1 MPFREAIRLAVQVIW
16 SHKMKSAFAVVGV
29 FIGVTFL
36 IAVVTVVEGI
46 NLYMTENV
54 AGNFLGVNT
63 FQLRRYPDFTVGDTP
78 RDTWRE
84 WRRRP
89 RISYDDARA
98 VTAVITV
105 PVATAWESDVSS
117 DVEYGGRQA
126 ESVRII
132 GATEEY
138 FEVRDWKI
146 ERGRAFSAQEVRAGI
161 PVAVLGHQVA
171 ERLFEEVEP
180 LGRDVKI
187 RGIPYRVVGIVESQG
202 NVFGFSL
209 DNFAVA
215 PALSPVK
222 RFVNPPRVLDVLLV
236 KANSVDDMQTA
247 LAEVEAVM
255 RSRRGLRPAQE
266 NSFALETAEGV
277 LEFWGQINRILMTAL
292 PLLVGTSLVVGA
304 IVIMNIMLMSVA
316 ERTREIGI
324 RKSLGARRTD
334 ILRQFLVESA
344 TLATLGAVLGILT
357 GLALAAVVRATTF
370 VPANI
375 ALWSLPVA
383 VLLGGGVGIG
393 AGLYPAARA
402 ARLDPVDAMR
412 HE

>member
-78 RDTWRE
+78 RETWRE

-98 VTAVITV
+98 VTAAITA
-105 PVATAWESDVSS
+105 PVATAWESDVGS

-132 GATEEY
+132 GATEQY

-161 PVAVLGHQVA
+161 PVVVLGHQVA

-202 NVFGFSL
+202 NVFGFGTFKILKSQ
-209 DNFAVA
+209 FI
-215 PALSPVK
+215 
-222 RFVNPPRVLDVLLV
+222 
-236 KANSVDDMQTA
+236 
-247 LAEVEAVM
+247 
-255 RSRRGLRPAQE
+255 LRPVSGAC
-266 NSFALETAEGV
+266 F
-277 LEFWGQINRILMTAL
+277 
-292 PLLVGTSLVVGA
+292 VGA
-304 IVIMNIMLMSVA
+304 RSPTPPPFPPPTPLPASGLCSPASSVLW
-316 ERTREIGI
+316 RSPT
-324 RKSLGARRTD
+324 SPARAS
-334 ILRQFLVESA
+334 SA
-344 TLATLGAVLGILT
+344 TAP
-357 GLALAAVVRATTF
+357 R
-370 VPANI
+370 
-375 ALWSLPVA
+375 LP
-383 VLLGGGVGIG
+383 
-393 AGLYPAARA
+393 
-402 ARLDPVDAMR
+402 DAD
-412 HE
+412 HG